1 MYSEAK
7 HVKPWDLADPKT
19 MRSNFSSE
27 SFYIVIDGLDTQAV
41 RQAASIIKASLK
53 RTAGIRMKGPLALP
67 TVRRRHVI
75 LRELKTQD
83 SNGMY
88 CANAKRI
95 RNVLLVM
102 NPTSEAIASLISLS
116 LPNSINAKI
125 ESYESQYDLKDD
137 TK

>member
-19 MRSNFSSE
+19 MRSNFTSE
-27 SFYIVIDGLDTQAV
+27 PFYIVIDGLDIQAV
-41 RQAASIIKASLK
+41 RQAATIIKDKLLK
-53 RTAGIRMKGPLALP
+53 WPGLRIKGPLALP

-75 LRELKTQD
+75 LRELKCQG
-83 SNGMY
+83 SSGLY

-102 NPTSEAIASLISLS
+102 SPTSEAVASLISLAPPLS
-116 LPNSINAKI
+116 VNIKI
-125 ESYESQYDLKDD
+125 EPYQSQYDLKDGQ
-137 TK
+137 

>member
-1 MYSEAK
+1 MFSEAK
-7 HVKPWDLADPKT
+7 HVQPWDLADPKT

-53 RTAGIRMKGPLALP
+53 RTPGIRMKGPLALP

-75 LRELKTQD
+75 LRELK
-83 SNGMY
+83 SNGSNGLY

-102 NPTSEAIASLISLS
+102 KPTSEAVAALISLS
-116 LPNSINAKI
+116 LPNSVNAKI
-125 ESYESQYDLKDD
+125 ESYACQYDLKED